1 MSGRPQVVNSTR
13 CRDAVLLTP
22 TAIAG
27 LNEVLLQCALRAER
41 NKAGK
46 PNPAAD
52 ARAAEIARRW
62 DERAA
67 AARTA

>member
-1 MSGRPQVVNSTR
+1 MGRRADRMPR
-13 CRDAVLLTP
+13 HGAAMALTP

-41 NKAGK
+41 NKAGQ

-62 DERAA
+62 DQRAKE
-67 AARTA
+67 ARGS

>member
-1 MSGRPQVVNSTR
+1 M
-13 CRDAVLLTP
+13 ALTP

-41 NKAGK
+41 NKAGRRD
-46 PNPAAD
+46 PAAD

-62 DERAA
+62 DLRAA
-67 AARTA
+67 EARS

>member
-1 MSGRPQVVNSTR
+1 MGSSPVRLPRHGAPMR
-13 CRDAVLLTP
+13 LTP

-41 NKAGK
+41 NKAGRRD
-46 PNPAAD
+46 PAAD

-67 AARTA
+67 EARTQ

>member
-1 MSGRPQVVNSTR
+1 MGRRADRLQGGG
-13 CRDAVLLTP
+13 AAMALTP

-46 PNPAAD
+46 PDAIAD
-52 ARAAEIARRW
+52 ARAVEIAKRW
-62 DERAA
+62 DRRADE
-67 AARTA
+67 ARAR